1 MKFEYLNPELKI
13 VSFETEDIITT
24 SGESLWDNLLD
35 EMDSNNN
42 NIIDGSEW

>member
-13 VSFETEDIITT
+13 VSFENEDIITT
-24 SGESLWDNLLD
+24 SSLFDNLLD
-35 EMDSNNN
+35 EMDTNNN